1 MAHVAIEYM
10 IMIPVLIAQIIL
22 FPLAANAFM
31 NTWVNARRT
40 GELQNSAIVLGS
52 VMQQLYLSLNRAVTP
67 SGSASYFP
75 NLPPFIENQFYTG
88 NAVLQTTEG
97 GGPGSGKVLKITLLI
112 NAVNVSTSTSVVLG
126 NNAVWYNSTFISN
139 SNNAI
144 VSAEKFPNGTISLWF
159 GE

>member
-52 VMQQLYLSLNRAVTP
+52 VMQQMYLSLNRAVTP

-88 NAVLQTTEG
+88 NAVLQTMAG
-97 GGPGSGKVLKITLLI
+97 GGPSSSQVLKITLLI

-126 NNAVWYNSTFISN
+126 NNAVWYNSTFMSN

-144 VSAEKFPNGTISLWF
+144 VSAEKFPNGTIALWF

>member
-52 VMQQLYLSLNRAVTP
+52 VVQQLYLSLNRAVTP
-67 SGSASYFP
+67 SGSAAYVP

-88 NAVLQTTEG
+88 NAVLQTMAG
-97 GGPGSGKVLKITLLI
+97 GGPSKVLKITLLL

-126 NNAVWYNSTFISN
+126 NNAVWYNSTFTSN